1 MGRIEE
7 GLHNVHSEIR
17 KSGLGVLPAVD
28 DTEMSGDPFVRVNF
42 VAPSSPADIAV
53 TILNYV
59 CMCLTTTLPH
69 SCRDCNLRMLSSNLD
84 Q

>member
-1 MGRIEE
+1 MVKIED

-17 KSGLGVLPAVD
+17 KSGLGVLPADD

-53 TILNYV
+53 TIFN
-59 CMCLTTTLPH
+59 
-69 SCRDCNLRMLSSNLD
+69 
-84 Q
+84 

>member
-1 MGRIEE
+1 MGGIEE

-17 KSGLGVLPAVD
+17 KSGVGVLPAVD

-53 TILNYV
+53 IYWKFV
-59 CMCLTTTLPH
+59 C
-69 SCRDCNLRMLSSNLD
+69 SSNFNQNCLVSAGTAA
-84 Q
+84 